1 MATEAATSTV
11 YLSYA
16 PSDKKVADQI
26 LRRLRVD
33 GFGVFDPIADVR
45 LGENW
50 AQAISQGLEQAR
62 AMVILLSPDSVKSP
76 NVLHEIG
83 FALGSKNFDGRVL
96 PVIVKPTAEIPWFLQ
111 TMKYL
116 RITHG
121 DPGLQVARALKQVM
135 KKASE

>member
-1 MATEAATSTV
+1 MATEAATLPV

-16 PSDKKVADQI
+16 AADEKVAEQVR
-26 LRRLRVD
+26 RRLRTD
-33 GFGVFDPIADVR
+33 GFGVFDPADVR

-121 DPGLQVARALKQVM
+121 DPGMQVARALKQVM